1 MKTILLGTIILLPC
15 LLIFN
20 ESEYV
25 FVNLLGF
32 AYIGMLVLSAKFSVR
47 VSRFFKDFDTMVEYY
62 NEQIFKL

>member
-1 MKTILLGTIILLPC
+1 MKTIFLGTIVLLPC

-32 AYIGMLVLSAKFSVR
+32 AYIGMLVLSAKFNVR
-47 VSRFFKDFDTMVEYY
+47 VSRFFKDLDETMEYY
-62 NEQIFKL
+62 NEQFFKA